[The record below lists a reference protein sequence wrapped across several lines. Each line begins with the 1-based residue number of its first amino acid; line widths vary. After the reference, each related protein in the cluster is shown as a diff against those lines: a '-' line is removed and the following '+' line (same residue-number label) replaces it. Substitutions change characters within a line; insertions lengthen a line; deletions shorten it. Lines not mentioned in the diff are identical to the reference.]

1 MPLAP
6 ATPLVGGHR
15 LALDHPARVTKL
27 AVLDIVPTYTVFAR
41 TDKELALGTYHWFF
55 LSQPFDLPERLIG
68 ADPSFF
74 LLWHLRAWS
83 GGHDDFFA
91 PEALAEYERCFADPA
106 CIHATYEDYRAGATI
121 DLEHDEPDLERKLSC
136 PLLLLWGGRR
146 RLERHFDVLGVWRE
160 RAEDVR
166 GRSLPCG
173 HFLAEELP
181 DETAAELLAFLA

>member
-1 MPLAP
+1 M
-6 ATPLVGGHR
+6 
-15 LALDHPARVTKL
+15 
-27 AVLDIVPTYTVFAR
+27 
-41 TDKELALGTYHWFF
+41 
-55 LSQPFDLPERLIG
+55 IG

-106 CIHATYEDYRAGATI
+106 CIHATCEDYRAGASV
-121 DLEHDEPDLERKLSC
+121 DLEHDEVDIERKVSC
-136 PLLLLWGGRR
+136 PLLALWGAGRLD
-146 RLERHFDVLGVWRE
+146 RLFDVLETWRE

-166 GRSLPCG
+166 GRPLPCG

-181 DETAAELLAFLA
+181 EETASELLAFLA